1 MMIECLDKLNTEM
14 ARLRQVKTE
23 LLETMSCHCTDDAYT
38 DEIEDLFYEVDDY
51 LANAKYTLD
60 ELMNKIVEG
69 E

>member
-23 LLETMSCHCTDDAYT
+23 LLETMSCYCTEEAFT
-38 DEIEDLFYEVDDY
+38 DEIEDLFYDVDDH
-51 LANAKYTLD
+51 LANAKSTLE